1 MGFSNLYVPDYR
13 NYNSKRTKATAY
25 AANFCTFVNET
36 QIKRLKINMAPR
48 SNFGSKLGAILVA
61 AGSAVGLGNIWRFP
75 TEAGNNG
82 GGAFLIIYIICVLVI
97 CIPLLLAE
105 FMVGRH
111 SHANTGSAYAIMS
124 PKKHWGFIG
133 KIEVFTSFL
142 ILSYYS
148 VVAGWTLFY
157 TFQSLLNR
165 FNVMAQQHNSEGI
178 FSVNFTNFVSNPWQ
192 PLLCMAIFMLVT
204 HFVIVRGVKGGI
216 EKSAK
221 MLMPV
226 LFVLLIILMV
236 CSLSTTGA
244 AKGLQFLFAPDFSKI
259 NSSVVMAA
267 MAQAFYSLSLGM
279 GCMCTYASYFSKE
292 TNITKTAL
300 TVSVIDTIVA
310 VMAGI
315 VIFPA
320 VFSVAGLNP
329 DAGPSLVFIALPNVF
344 QLALGGMPVMAYIC
358 SLAFYSLLVVAT
370 LTSTISLH
378 EVITAYLSETRKI
391 TRRKA
396 AWFVTG
402 GCLVF
407 GALCS
412 LSMGVLADF
421 KIAGMGLFDVFDYV
435 TAKILLLIAGFFTSV
450 FMGWIVEKKV
460 MEYELT
466 NDGKLKL
473 RCFGLLIFAL
483 RYIVPAGIALVF
495 LDGLGILNLF

>member
-1 MGFSNLYVPDYR
+1 
-13 NYNSKRTKATAY
+13 
-25 AANFCTFVNET
+25 
-36 QIKRLKINMAPR
+36 MAPR

-165 FNVMAQQHNSEGI
+165 FNVMAQQHNSEEI

-259 NSSVVMAA
+259 NSEVVMAA

-279 GCMCTYASYFSKE
+279 GCMCTYAR
-292 TNITKTAL
+292 
-300 TVSVIDTIVA
+300 
-310 VMAGI
+310 
-315 VIFPA
+315 IF
-320 VFSVAGLNP
+320 
-329 DAGPSLVFIALPNVF
+329 
-344 QLALGGMPVMAYIC
+344 QKRQ
-358 SLAFYSLLVVAT
+358 
-370 LTSTISLH
+370 ISP
-378 EVITAYLSETRKI
+378 
-391 TRRKA
+391 
-396 AWFVTG
+396 
-402 GCLVF
+402 
-407 GALCS
+407 
-412 LSMGVLADF
+412 
-421 KIAGMGLFDVFDYV
+421 
-435 TAKILLLIAGFFTSV
+435 
-450 FMGWIVEKKV
+450 
-460 MEYELT
+460 
-466 NDGKLKL
+466 KL
-473 RCFGLLIFAL
+473 RSRLASLTLLWL
-483 RYIVPAGIALVF
+483 
-495 LDGLGILNLF
+495 